1 MPRSILWVLLV
12 LSAGFGGASEEA
24 GSGELTLEA
33 AIARAMA
40 SSHLL
45 AAADAGVGAAE
56 AGRAEAGAARL
67 PRLELS
73 EEFQRTTNPV
83 YVFGN
88 LLRQEMFA
96 EENFELDRLNSPD
109 ALDNFGTRVELF
121 QPVWTGGRIAGGLDA
136 AEGALEAAESV
147 RERTRQEV
155 VFGAIEA
162 YAGVVVAR
170 HQLEEAVAA
179 RDAVLANLKLVRDRF
194 ETGLVVE
201 SDLLQVQVR
210 ESELEEAV
218 IRAENALAVWSAE
231 LNLAIGAQP
240 TAEWRLAELDPETLA
255 SELGDLAT
263 LVSAASSARPDLQAA
278 AARVASAEGRTRA
291 ERSGLFPQIG
301 VAGSWEANAES
312 GIGDDGTNW
321 SLFAGVKW
329 TAFDGFATRSRV
341 RKARHQ
347 ADAAQAMREQ
357 LAERIS
363 LQVRRSYLDLSAA
376 AERRTQAQRASA
388 LGERNLEIVRDR
400 YREGLATLVE
410 LQESESASTRAR
422 ARGVAALRDLLVA
435 RAGLELAV
443 GRL

>member
-1 MPRSILWVLLV
+1 M
-12 LSAGFGGASEEA
+12 GGSEE
-24 GSGELTLEA
+24 SGPGQLTLEE
-33 AIARAMA
+33 AIARATE

-45 AAADAGVGAAE
+45 AAAEAGVGAAE

-88 LLRQEMFA
+88 LLRQESFA

-109 ALDNFGTRVELF
+109 ALDNFGTRVDVF
-121 QPVWTGGRIAGGLDA
+121 QPVWTGGRITGGIEA
-136 AEGALEAAESV
+136 ADGALEAAEAM

-155 VFGAIEA
+155 VFATIEA
-162 YAGVVVAR
+162 YSGAVVSR

-179 RDAVLANLKLVRDRF
+179 RDAVIANLKLVRDRF

-201 SDLLQVQVR
+201 SDLLQLQVR

-218 IRAENALAVWSAE
+218 IRAENALAVWNAE
-231 LNLAIGAQP
+231 LNLAIGAEP
-240 TAEWRLAELDPETLA
+240 MTEWRLAELDPDTLA
-255 SELGDLAT
+255 LELGELAM
-263 LVSAASSARPDLQAA
+263 LLSSAISARPDLQAA
-278 AARVASAEGRTRA
+278 AARVMSAEGRTRA

-301 VAGSWEANAES
+301 VSGSWEANAES

-321 SLFAGVKW
+321 SLFAGIRW
-329 TAFDGFATRSRV
+329 TAFDGFATRSR
-341 RKARHQ
+341 ARR
-347 ADAAQAMREQ
+347 AGFEAEAARAMHDQ

-363 LQVRRSYLDLSAA
+363 LQVRRSYLDLKAA
-376 AERRTQAQRASA
+376 AERRTQAERAST

-422 ARGVAALRDLLVA
+422 ARSVAALRDLLVA